1 MKRAENIMRAVFI
14 CIAIGATTPVAG
26 NTIHVDSP
34 VRAWP
39 RDALV
44 ELHTTALSGVAGS
57 AHANRIHRQ
66 LATANAAIDQKMS
79 NAILISTKV
88 LARLHKLDEHI
99 LIKYL
104 TRLTDSVKYRL
115 YGGFL

>member
-1 MKRAENIMRAVFI
+1 MRAVFT
-14 CIAIGATTPVAG
+14 CIAIGAITPVAG
-26 NTIHVDSP
+26 NPIHVHSP

-44 ELHTTALSGVAGS
+44 ELHTTALPGVAGS
-57 AHANRIHRQ
+57 AHANRHRQ

-88 LARLHKLDEHI
+88 LARLYKLDKHI
-99 LIKYL
+99 LIKN
-104 TRLTDSVKYRL
+104 T
-115 YGGFL
+115 